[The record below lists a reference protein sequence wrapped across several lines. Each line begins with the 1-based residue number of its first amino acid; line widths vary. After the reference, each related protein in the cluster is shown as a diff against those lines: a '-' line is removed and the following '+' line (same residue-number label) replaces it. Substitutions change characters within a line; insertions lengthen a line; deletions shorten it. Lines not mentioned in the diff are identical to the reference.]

1 MQHRFIKDGEG
12 RSLKRFSTAMF
23 DSVQDGL
30 RFYEAACKDESL
42 AQREFIAD
50 FNAEHRHDADW
61 TGCKTQHEFAERI
74 QQGWIEGADR
84 LMKLPIKE
92 VEPTSIRRIRYRG
105 EQGDD
110 LDIHRVYRGELDQA
124 WEYRKRGCRS
134 SVGRHIT
141 IVCNIAANC
150 SIKASQLFWRGAS
163 ALRLAETLESAGYSV
178 RIVAGMGTRGI
189 DTKDNVNSGYLF
201 EIKSP
206 EQPVDVANLAAI
218 VCLPGYFRIIGFGMK
233 VWACNTNG
241 LTADRGLGYTTQEY
255 LERAVSEWY
264 PSDYCIVQSGE
275 VLDQKSAESWID
287 STIDAIQPQQAAA

>member
-1 MQHRFIKDGEG
+1 MQHRFLKVGQG

-42 AQREFIAD
+42 TQRDRIVD
-50 FNAEHRHDADW
+50 FNNRHEQRW
-61 TGCKTQHEFAERI
+61 TGCESAEQFAERI
-74 QQGWIEGADR
+74 KQGWVDGADR
-84 LMKLPIKE
+84 LMQLPIKE

-110 LDIHRVYRGELDQA
+110 LDIHRVLRGDLDTA

-150 SIKASQLFWRGAS
+150 SVDADRLFWRGAS

-178 RIVAGMGTRGI
+178 RLVAGMGATGI
-189 DTKDNVNSGYLF
+189 DSKGNVDNGYLF

-206 EQPVDVANLAAI
+206 EQPVDVANLAAV
-218 VCLPGYFRIIGFGMK
+218 VCLPGYFRIIGFGAK

-241 LTADRGLGYTTQEY
+241 LVASGGLGYSNQEP
-255 LERAVSEWY
+255 LERAVAEWF
-264 PSDYCIVQSGE
+264 PNDYCIVQSGD
-275 VLDQKSAESWID
+275 VLDQKNAEAWIGSVID
-287 STIDAIQPQQAAA
+287 TIQDHKAAA

>member
-1 MQHRFIKDGEG
+1 MQHRFLKVGEG
-12 RSLKRFSTAMF
+12 RSKKRFSTAMF

-42 AQREFIAD
+42 TQRDRIVD
-50 FNAEHRHDADW
+50 FNNRHLQSW
-61 TGCKTQHEFAERI
+61 TGCESAEQFAERI
-74 QQGWIEGADR
+74 KQGWVDGADR

-110 LDIHRVYRGELDQA
+110 LDIHRVLRGDLDTA

-150 SIKASQLFWRGAS
+150 SVDADRLFWRGAS

-178 RIVAGMGTRGI
+178 RLVAGMGATGI
-189 DTKDNVNSGYLF
+189 DSKGNVDNGYLF

-206 EQPVDVANLAAI
+206 EQPVDVANLASI
-218 VCLPGYFRIIGFGMK
+218 VCLPGYFRVIGFGVK

-241 LTADRGLGYTTQEY
+241 LVASNGLGYSNQEP
-255 LERAVSEWY
+255 LERAVAEWF
-264 PSDYCIVQSGE
+264 PNDYCIVQSGD
-275 VLDQKSAESWID
+275 VLDQKNAEAWIGSVID
-287 STIDAIQPQQAAA
+287 TIQDHKAAA